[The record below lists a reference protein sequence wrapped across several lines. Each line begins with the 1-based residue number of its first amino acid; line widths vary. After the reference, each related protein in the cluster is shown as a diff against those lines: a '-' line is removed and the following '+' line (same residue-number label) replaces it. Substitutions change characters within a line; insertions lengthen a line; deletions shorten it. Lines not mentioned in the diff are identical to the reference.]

1 VQAASRDASAAAA
14 ALATA
19 RDTQQRLSTAALTYA
34 NAEADLAKTR
44 NTMIDRLN
52 QQIDAERAGLRTTS
66 NRLVDEY
73 NRLVTVHNQQV
84 DRANTALS
92 NLKKLL

>member
-1 VQAASRDASAAAA
+1 
-14 ALATA
+14 
-19 RDTQQRLSTAALTYA
+19 
-34 NAEADLAKTR
+34 
-44 NTMIDRLN
+44 MIDRLN

>member
-1 VQAASRDASAAAA
+1 MRVP
-14 ALATA
+14 
-19 RDTQQRLSTAALTYA
+19 QRLPLRRHAILSNGFSTAALTYA